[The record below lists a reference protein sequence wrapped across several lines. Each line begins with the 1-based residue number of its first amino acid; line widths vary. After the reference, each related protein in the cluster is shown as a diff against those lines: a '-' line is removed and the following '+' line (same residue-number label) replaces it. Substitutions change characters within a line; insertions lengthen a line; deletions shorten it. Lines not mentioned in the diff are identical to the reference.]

1 MTAAA
6 VSIAS
11 PRLVLREDRAGIAR
25 ITLNRPE
32 QLNALSSDM
41 LAALEAALA
50 ALAGDTSIRV
60 VVLAGAGRAFC
71 AGHDLKEMLEGCPPA
86 ELEPLFGLCTR
97 VMRSLTELP
106 QPVIARVHGIA
117 TAAGCQLV
125 AACDL
130 AVASDDAR
138 FATSGINA
146 GLFCST
152 PAVPVSRAIGRK
164 RALEMLLTGEFID
177 ADTALAWG
185 LVNRVTAP
193 DALDR
198 AIGDLCTTLL
208 AKPAAVLASGK
219 RFFYRQIELDMQ
231 AAYTEAATLL
241 AAHALADEGREGM
254 RAFLDKR
261 PPSWPR

>member
-1 MTAAA
+1 
-6 VSIAS
+6 
-11 PRLVLREDRAGIAR
+11 LREDHAGVAR

-32 QLNALSSDM
+32 QLNALTRG
-41 LAALEAALA
+41 LLVALEATLA
-50 ALAGDTSIRV
+50 ELAGDPSVRV

-71 AGHDLKEMLEGCPPA
+71 AGHDLREMREECPPPEIESLLGTCA
-86 ELEPLFGLCTR
+86 R

-106 QPVIARVHGIA
+106 QPVIARVHGVA

-130 AVASDDAR
+130 AIASTAAR
-138 FATSGINA
+138 FATSGIDA
-146 GLFCST
+146 GLFCAT
-152 PAVPVSRAIGRK
+152 PAVPISRSIGRK

-177 ADTALAWG
+177 ADTALQWG
-185 LVNRVTAP
+185 LVNRVVAP

-198 AIGDLCTTLL
+198 ALGALCATLL

-219 RFFYRQIELDMQ
+219 RFFYRQLELDM
-231 AAYTEAATLL
+231 ADAYTEAVKLL
-241 AAHALADEGREGM
+241 AAHALAEEGREGM

-261 PPSWPR
+261 APHWPR